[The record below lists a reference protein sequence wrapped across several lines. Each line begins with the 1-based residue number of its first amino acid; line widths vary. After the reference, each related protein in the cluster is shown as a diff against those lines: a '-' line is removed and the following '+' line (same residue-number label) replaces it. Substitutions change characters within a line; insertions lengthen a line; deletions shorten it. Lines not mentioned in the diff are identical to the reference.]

1 MRRWA
6 VVSTFRQI
14 GTRRPNRRRRMR
26 SISASVGKGWQQ
38 QFYQRCGAGL
48 RPALLTGEACRSASC
63 FWCSAIVRIDPD
75 QRPLGP
81 LNRCHS
87 FTRFNYPSLKAVMP
101 KKQTMARVQP
111 ATQVFQTCHH
121 GPKTTAILTTL
132 QLSLP
137 PLASQRTRSM
147 P

>member
-101 KKQTMARVQP
+101 KKQTMARFSQQP
-111 ATQVFQTCHH
+111 KFSKHATMVLRQPRF
-121 GPKTTAILTTL
+121 
-132 QLSLP
+132 
-137 PLASQRTRSM
+137 
-147 P
+147 